1 MVPVFRIFL
10 YLCPGDNLFY
20 RIPACP
26 RVRKVRT
33 TQSAILPNGKVLRLN
48 TVGTASATENIPSR
62 FGVIRVK
69 TRGKSPRLVAV
80 MQHEGKPYGLK
91 DQIYREQCRA
101 GGYCKGCSPDAR
113 GVGRWRPP
121 VMAIPDKWWK
131 PEGRQQAGRNRI
143 LLTGLSPKCCIFW
156 RGLGLGFGVRVSNF

>member
-1 MVPVFRIFL
+1 MPAAFKCFALKGSNACGVQMLRVKRFKCLQRSNASRSKVQSRPISLFSYFPIFHFQFPESL
-10 YLCPGDNLFY
+10 IFSYLCSGDNLFY

-91 DQIYREQCRA
+91 DQIYRE
-101 GGYCKGCSPDAR
+101 
-113 GVGRWRPP
+113 
-121 VMAIPDKWWK
+121 
-131 PEGRQQAGRNRI
+131 
-143 LLTGLSPKCCIFW
+143 
-156 RGLGLGFGVRVSNF
+156 